1 MYREKN
7 KKRGHKEDG
16 VRLFSLALS
25 DSTGGNGNKLKYLEI
40 LSEYLEIL
48 LTVKVNEH
56 WHKLPRGAEE
66 SSSLKIFKGL
76 AHCPGQTTPR
86 GRA

>member
-25 DSTGGNGNKLKYLEI
+25 DSTGGNGNKLK
-40 LSEYLEIL
+40 
-48 LTVKVNEH
+48 
-56 WHKLPRGAEE
+56 
-66 SSSLKIFKGL
+66 
-76 AHCPGQTTPR
+76 
-86 GRA
+86 